1 MVDPAFTIAKDTP
14 QKAANS
20 EPSPGSKKQRT
31 FVTPDGIKLDEV
43 ALASREQCLVLSAEK
58 EFPDRASL
66 WRAQDWGQVTPLR
79 GKTHKSWPYH
89 DGCST
94 LAPLMFSQVGIGAKE
109 AHVKIF
115 QDKRNPGSPMDEM
128 VFYWTRVATPELVRE
143 TNNKSSNAAYYL
155 LKHVAQHWVNQLE
168 LINTTIARAEW
179 FSDDYQAQV
188 DDKLTRQRWKA
199 DLLKI
204 NEIAKVCAQDLWCKR
219 ALCTNC
225 M

>member
-1 MVDPAFTIAKDTP
+1 MVDPAFTVANNTP

-20 EPSPGSKKQRT
+20 EPLPGSKKQRT
-31 FVTPDGIKLDEV
+31 FVTPDGIKLDEA
-43 ALASREQCLVLSAEK
+43 ALASREECLVLSAEK
-58 EFPDRASL
+58 PFLDRASL
-66 WRAQDWGQVTPLR
+66 WRAQDWGKIEPLG
-79 GKTHKSWPYH
+79 GKPHKSWPYH

-109 AHVKIF
+109 ANIKIF
-115 QDKRNPGSPMDEM
+115 QDERNPGSPMDEM
-128 VFYWTRVATPELVRE
+128 VFYWTRLATPELIRE
-143 TNNKSSNAAYYL
+143 TNKKSSNAAYYL

-204 NEIAKVCAQDLWCKR
+204 NEIAKASVE
-219 ALCTNC
+219 CTNC